1 MDKGKIIKVAGP
13 FVKAERMESSKMF
26 DVVRVGEEKLVGE
39 IIRLDGD
46 IASIQVYEET
56 EGLKIG
62 DPVFGTEQPLTV
74 ELGPGLLQSIFD
86 GIQRPLSKIEE
97 KGDFIYRG
105 VEIPPLD
112 REKKWDF
119 KPIAKKGDVVS
130 EGDIIGEVQET
141 HLIIH
146 KILVPPGIS
155 GKIVEIKEGSFT
167 VVEEIGKIKTEP
179 SSNPLPGWERN
190 IGEGGEEIPLKLMQK
205 WPVRLRRPYKE
216 RKTPETPL
224 VTGQRIID
232 TFFPILKGGTASI
245 PGPFGSGKTVVL
257 QQIAKWADS
266 QIVVYI
272 GCGERGNE
280 MADVLIEFPELKDPA
295 SGRPLMERTVLI
307 ANTSN
312 MPVAARE
319 ASIYTGVTIGEYF
332 RDMGYS
338 VALMADSTSR
348 WAEALREISG
358 RMEEMPGEEGYPAY
372 LGTRVASFYER
383 GGKITCLGKNG
394 KEGSLSIV
402 GAVSPPGGD
411 LTDPVVQM
419 TLRVVKVFWGLDDRL
434 AYQRHFPAINWLT
447 SYCLYE
453 KNISRYLEK
462 EIAPDFQSLRSSA
475 LSILERESELLE
487 IVRLVGME
495 TLSVQD
501 RLLLETARSIR
512 EDFLHQS
519 AFDER
524 DAYTTLQKQY
534 RMLKVIL
541 AFHKL
546 ASKSIEKEKPLDD
559 ILKFPVREDI
569 AHIRYI
575 PEEKMAEFDKLE
587 QNISKAFESIK
598 KV

>member
-1 MDKGKIIKVAGP
+1 MEEGKIVKVSGP
-13 FVKAERMESSKMF
+13 LVVAEGMKKSKMF

-39 IIRLDGD
+39 IIKIEGD
-46 IASIQVYEET
+46 VASIQVYEET
-56 EGLKIG
+56 EGLKVG
-62 DPVFGTEQPLTV
+62 DPVFGTGNPLLV
-74 ELGPGLLQSIFD
+74 ELGPGLLTNIFD
-86 GIQRPLSKIEE
+86 GIQRPLTKIEE
-97 KGDFIYRG
+97 KGDFIFRG
-105 VEIPPLD
+105 VDIPAID
-112 REKKWDF
+112 RNKKWDF
-119 KPIAKKGDVVS
+119 KPIVKKGDEVE

-141 HLIIH
+141 PLLVH
-146 KILVPPGIS
+146 KIMVPPGIK
-155 GKIVEIKEGSFT
+155 GEIVEIKEGLFT
-167 VVEEIGKIKTEP
+167 VEDEIAKVKTEK
-179 SSNPLPGWERN
+179 G
-190 IGEGGEEIPLKLMQK
+190 EIPIKMLQK
-205 WPVRLRRPYKE
+205 WPVRVPRPVKRRESPD
-216 RKTPETPL
+216 TPL
-224 VTGQRIID
+224 VTGQRVID
-232 TFFPILKGGTASI
+232 TFFPILKGGTACI

-257 QQIAKWADS
+257 HQIAKWADS
-266 QIVVYI
+266 QIVIYI

-319 ASIYTGVTIGEYF
+319 ASIYTGVTLGEYF

-383 GGKITCLGKNG
+383 AGKVICLGKDG
-394 KEGSLSIV
+394 RSGSLSLI

-447 SYCLYE
+447 SYSLYE
-453 KNISRYLEK
+453 NNVREYLER
-462 EIAPDFQSLRSSA
+462 EIAPDFLKLRAES
-475 LSILERESELLE
+475 LSILEKESELLE

-495 TLSVQD
+495 TISVQD
-501 RLLLETARSIR
+501 RLILETARSIR

-524 DAYTTLQKQY
+524 DAYTTLKKQY
-534 RMLKVIL
+534 RMLRAIL
-541 AFHKL
+541 LFHTL
-546 ASKSIEKEKPLDD
+546 ALAAIERGKSLDE
-559 ILKFPVREDI
+559 ILKNPVKEDI
-569 AHIRYI
+569 VRMRYI
-575 PEEKMAEFDKLE
+575 PEDKLE
-587 QNISKAFESIK
+587 EFDALEEKIK
-598 KV
+598 NSFKE